1 MLPGIVSKEMSLHSQ
16 LAVHK
21 LDMPLYKLVSQDL
34 NGYLAVI
41 SGSKVL

>member
-16 LAVHK
+16 LAVRQAGHAFIQVGITG
-21 LDMPLYKLVSQDL
+21 P

-41 SGSKVL
+41 LGSKVL